1 MRSLLIHYLQPNLR
15 SVLFALKGLSA
26 VALALAVSMGLDLD
40 KPFWAMVAS
49 MMLQAR
55 PETGLVME
63 KALCLI
69 LGSTL
74 GSAVAIFILDNF
86 MPYPTL
92 AIGALAVCVAFTSA
106 LASTERHVNFV
117 FGLALVS
124 VTAIL
129 IVMFAIA
136 DPATTSSRSIFLV
149 VRARLTEVI
158 VGASCATLSSLFLFP
173 WRVETLVKGHAKR
186 LQALSMGH
194 LELLLQPELDRAALH
209 QQRLSMIALV
219 TTISDDS
226 NAGRYE
232 RASTIRAALH
242 IANAALTVI
251 ACGQTVERWFRQN
264 KASWA
269 GLLAVH
275 KTDQGAQH
283 SPLQLLAELSQRFCE
298 TREADLDTAFRELA
312 RASAMMSA
320 SDETLEKNE
329 HFHEPGPRLKRHRD
343 WRTAGTSALRNAMVF
358 LAVAYVWILSD
369 GAPALIM
376 MMVLPT
382 LFSQMFGSAPAP
394 AMIVRKL
401 MAGVALA
408 VPVATFFV
416 LGTVA
421 QGPDHFAALIMML
434 AGPLF
439 LGLMAMTSPALTP
452 YGLGFCLTLAV
463 STQPSNYM
471 TFAVDQAVT
480 TGIGVIAGL
489 GVLYIAFA
497 LTGPLKGVA
506 LQGRV
511 IKALTADLTVMKA
524 TGKPVA
530 WFNRRVAERLAYLQ
544 GYAPDTVEGRELTVH
559 GLALLEKGH
568 RLTRNSS
575 ATG

>member
-1 MRSLLIHYLQPNLR
+1 MRAVLIHYLQPNLR
-15 SVLFALKGLSA
+15 SILFALKGLSA

-74 GSAVAIFILDNF
+74 GAAVAIFILDSF

-136 DPATTSSRSIFLV
+136 DPTTTTSGSIFLV

-186 LQALSMGH
+186 LQALSMGYI
-194 LELLLQPELDRAALH
+194 ELLLRPEPDRAGLH
-209 QQRLSMIALV
+209 QQRLGMIALV

-232 RASTIRAALH
+232 RANTIHAALH
-242 IANAALTVI
+242 MANAALTVI

-264 KASWA
+264 KASCV
-269 GLLAVH
+269 GLLAAH
-275 KTDQGAQH
+275 KTEQGAEH
-283 SPLQLLAELSQRFCE
+283 SPLQLLAELSRSPHVTQVK
-298 TREADLDTAFRELA
+298 DLAAALRELA
-312 RASAMMSA
+312 GASAMMSA
-320 SDETLEKNE
+320 ANEALEKNE
-329 HFHEPGPRLKRHRD
+329 HFHEPGRRLKRHRD
-343 WRTAGTSALRNAMVF
+343 WRTAGTSALRSAMVF
-358 LAVAYVWILSD
+358 LAAAYVWILSD
-369 GAPALIM
+369 GAPSLIM
-376 MMVLPT
+376 MMVLPS
-382 LFSQMFGSAPAP
+382 LFSHMFAAAPTP

-401 MAGVALA
+401 MVGVALA
-408 VPVATFFV
+408 VPVATFWV
-416 LGTVA
+416 LGTLA
-421 QGPDHFAALIMML
+421 QGPDHFAALLLIL
-434 AGPLF
+434 AGPLL

-463 STQPSNYM
+463 SIQPSNYM

-489 GVLYIAFA
+489 GVLFIAFA
-497 LTGPLKGVA
+497 LTGPAKGVA

-511 IKALTADLTVMKA
+511 IEALAADLNYMMA
-524 TGKPVA
+524 TGKPAA
-530 WFNRRVAERLAYLQ
+530 WFNLRVAERLAYLQ
-544 GYAPDTVEGRELTVH
+544 AYAPHTIEGRELTLQ

-568 RLTRNSS
+568 RFTRNRS
-575 ATG
+575 ASG